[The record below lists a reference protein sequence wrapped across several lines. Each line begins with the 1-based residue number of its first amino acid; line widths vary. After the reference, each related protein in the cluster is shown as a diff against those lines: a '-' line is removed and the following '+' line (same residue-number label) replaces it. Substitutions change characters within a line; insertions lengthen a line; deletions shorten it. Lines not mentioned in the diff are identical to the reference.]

1 MRHIVF
7 LIATLF
13 STLTYSQSSIRFL
26 TGDVNCDNVVDVKDI
41 TELVE
46 ILNGRSKAKVAVR
59 ADVNADGKVN
69 SADVDNIGR
78 IIDGEWTETQTDYS
92 NALTI
97 TCQIT
102 TLQDGTKTDARD
114 MLTKATTSVGGKSYT
129 IPVSD
134 LDPQDFM
141 TTIRVNTNM
150 DNVTRVSIYAGTAVA
165 GNTTIRTSRGT
176 ATVAAPTVQP
186 KYATKTADDAV
197 TVVGG
202 RGRIRTA
209 YLAPVNL
216 TSGITIAVQTE
227 DGKTYTQKFDN
238 IQSGQVNNLEF
249 TETTPSGAWMASIPG
264 NTYFNHITLP
274 GAHDAATKGCIQGTT
289 ETQSLSIA
297 DQLKAGVRALD
308 LRPYASDNT
317 TADNMYINHGSA
329 KTSYLFRTALD
340 EIVSYLKANPTET
353 VFVLIHEEDDK
364 NRESWRS
371 AVLTCL
377 TNVKAYIK
385 SPTSNMTLKDCR
397 GKMVIIS
404 RDNVGSTT
412 LCGKCG
418 WGSSF
423 NDKTVFQGQ
432 DGGSTTGWT
441 LVYQDEY
448 EYKSDYATSRIAN
461 VEKLLTGYIQPNET
475 NANRIYFNSTNVA
488 YRLLTSDSQITKTAK
503 AVNEAILNSATF
515 QNSTGRWG
523 IISSDYI
530 GDSRYSGD
538 QLLKMIIDHNYKY
551 LFQGRE

>member
-26 TGDVNCDNVVDVKDI
+26 TGDVNCDDVVDVKDI

-46 ILNGRSKAKVAVR
+46 ILNSRSKAKVAVR
-59 ADVNADGKVN
+59 ADVNADGNVN
-69 SADVDNIGR
+69 SSDVDSIGR

-97 TCQIT
+97 SCRVPA
-102 TLQDGTKTDARD
+102 LQNASGTQVV
-114 MLTKATTSVGGKSYT
+114 LTQASLSVGGKSYT

-150 DNVTRVSIYAGTAVA
+150 YNVSRISVYAGGTIIS
-165 GNTTIRTSRGT
+165 GNMTVRTLRNT
-176 ATVAAPTVQP
+176 ATITNPTTQP
-186 KYATKTADDAV
+186 KYATKTAEDAV

-202 RGRIRTA
+202 EGRTRTA
-209 YLAPVNL
+209 FLAPVGL

-227 DGKTYTQKFDN
+227 DGKTYTQKFNN
-238 IQSGQVNNLEF
+238 IQPGQVNNLEF

-317 TADNMYINHGSA
+317 TADNMYIYHGSA

-371 AVLTCL
+371 AILTCL

-488 YRLLTSDSQITKTAK
+488 YRLLTSASQITKTAK
-503 AVNEAILNSATF
+503 AVNEAILNSTTF

-538 QLLKMIIDHNYKY
+538 KLLKMIIDHNYKY